1 MVDFT
6 DNDDDIFTGKE
17 HTPIRENAFEK
28 SPQEKIEKITE
39 LFGEIMETL
48 GSRYDRRFFER
59 FSKTCC

>member
-17 HTPIRENAFEK
+17 HTPIREDAFDK

-48 GSRYDRRFFER
+48 GWI
-59 FSKTCC
+59 